1 MVAGMLEVRP
11 ESPSG
16 SLALVRPISRAPFPA
31 SGDPQASFCAPRCA
45 YVEYAHSG
53 VPHPTKPTGF
63 AGTPSRRLLGSG
75 PPEAPN
81 LSARFP
87 AAPLGTPMCSAV
99 LARGHTQMALERS
112 GKGGRRFVAGGRRD
126 HKQLVVCVP

>member
-75 PPEAPN
+75 PPGPKIRA
-81 LSARFP
+81 ARPHFHARAASP
-87 AAPLGTPMCSAV
+87 AG
-99 LARGHTQMALERS
+99 
-112 GKGGRRFVAGGRRD
+112 
-126 HKQLVVCVP
+126 VVETDRQISRPGFRPHP